1 MVRWKRVGWLRRRAC
16 FFYIHLEPTKT
27 SHSPPFLSIT
37 ATVLMYLST
46 PEKGGETVFPRGLPR
61 ATGPEYSECAHE
73 GMAFK
78 PVKGDAL
85 LFYSLK

>member
-1 MVRWKRVGWLRRRAC
+1 MVRQREKGGEGWLMNR
-16 FFYIHLEPTKT
+16 FTPPL
-27 SHSPPFLSIT
+27 SHSLSFFFFLSLS

-46 PEKGGETVFPRGLPR
+46 PEKGGETVFPKGLPR
-61 ATGPEYSECAHE
+61 AEGPTYSECAHE